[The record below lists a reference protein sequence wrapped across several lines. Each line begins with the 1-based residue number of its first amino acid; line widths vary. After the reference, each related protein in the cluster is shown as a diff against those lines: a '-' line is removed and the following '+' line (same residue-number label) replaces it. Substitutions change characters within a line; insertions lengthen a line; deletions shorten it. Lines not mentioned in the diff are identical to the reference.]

1 MKVGSRGTASEFD
14 VRCGFYPQMNFKHL
28 PPFPIISFFACCS
41 DIIVVVGC
49 IFTKTKTN
57 IKNEDVPSIPRLV
70 SLAQEDQLI
79 FFLSFLSMQRSHWL
93 STQLFFHLQLWAD
106 VSCHFLFPCIFILFF
121 SQGYTALEGLRWS
134 VSVLGPVI
142 LWTEAWLASR
152 GIRH

>member
-49 IFTKTKTN
+49 IFTKTKTK

-70 SLAQEDQLI
+70 SLAQDLFS
-79 FFLSFLSMQRSHWL
+79 FFPVFRSTPLKHG
-93 STQLFFHLQLWAD
+93 D
-106 VSCHFLFPCIFILFF
+106 N
-121 SQGYTALEGLRWS
+121 LRS
-134 VSVLGPVI
+134 
-142 LWTEAWLASR
+142 
-152 GIRH
+152 